1 MTKIPCHVSQEKGAD
16 VGSLLLIKKTTTLSH
31 SSSLVRTL
39 GFHPSNAGSNPVWD
53 TNFKKGDT
61 MTVQEKIEDSLNR
74 HYNTILTKLDEDQYK
89 SLVTDLIVRTSFYK
103 NFETLSE
110 VEIIVA
116 IEEFLSSL
124 IERSYR
130 D

>member
-1 MTKIPCHVSQEKGAD
+1 MTI
-16 VGSLLLIKKTTTLSH
+16 
-31 SSSLVRTL
+31 
-39 GFHPSNAGSNPVWD
+39 
-53 TNFKKGDT
+53 
-61 MTVQEKIEDSLNR
+61 QEKIEDSLNR
-74 HYNTILTKLDEDQYK
+74 SYNTILTKLDEDQYK

-116 IEEFLSSL
+116 IEDFLSSL

>member
-1 MTKIPCHVSQEKGAD
+1 MTI
-16 VGSLLLIKKTTTLSH
+16 
-31 SSSLVRTL
+31 
-39 GFHPSNAGSNPVWD
+39 
-53 TNFKKGDT
+53 
-61 MTVQEKIEDSLNR
+61 QEKIEDSLNR
-74 HYNTILTKLDEDQYK
+74 NYNTILTKLDEDQYK
-89 SLVTDLIVRTSFYK
+89 SLVTDLIVRTSFDK
-103 NFETLSE
+103 DFHNLSE

>member
-1 MTKIPCHVSQEKGAD
+1 
-16 VGSLLLIKKTTTLSH
+16 
-31 SSSLVRTL
+31 
-39 GFHPSNAGSNPVWD
+39 
-53 TNFKKGDT
+53 

-74 HYNTILTKLDEDQYK
+74 SYNTILTKLDEDQYK

-116 IEEFLSSL
+116 IEDFLSSL